1 MTTADIR
8 NALLTAAGDAADEL
22 NRLTAEVE
30 RLTALLPVEP
40 PATPAVFGVDRGGH
54 PAGPDRVRVLPGPVP
69 PTWVAD
75 ARARLY
81 PNVRLGRPPPNTP
94 SQNPVRLRGDRG
106 RVADAYAKGCRVF
119 SVSYKDRGPVA
130 MDNLT
135 AFLASFPDDA
145 EILLTYWHEH
155 DGNLRDGSLTLADYQ
170 QGCREARQVAD
181 AVGAAFGPI
190 HNGVTHASRRKW
202 GVNPDQWRASDPEVE
217 MDFLWG
223 TDMYFKQYE
232 NPADLYGPAVE
243 YATALGLPLVHRET
257 ASFNGPLQGAW
268 AAEAHTYLG
277 SLAIPVYAAWWSQ
290 PHTSGDYTMTPETSP
305 HGGPP
310 QILVSHPHRK
320 GRSRPNRAGGAFG
333 ISRRRKQRPTFH
345 IGTVPDSSRSSE
357 TICTLP
363 FCRTTSTRAGPAP
376 RPPGRDRSG
385 NCSA

>member
-40 PATPAVFGVDRGGH
+40 PATPAVFGVDRGGLDLA
-54 PAGPDRVRVLPGPVP
+54 PTGFGFFRGPYLPPGSLTKTPFVFAG
-69 PTWVAD
+69 
-75 ARARLY
+75 
-81 PNVRLGRPPPNTP
+81 N
-94 SQNPVRLRGDRG
+94 RG

-145 EILLTYWHEH
+145 EVLLTYWHEH

-190 HNGVTHASRRKW
+190 HNGVTYVGGKW
-202 GVNPDQWRASDPEVE
+202 GVNPDQWRTSDPEVAC
-217 MDFLWG
+217 DFWG

-243 YATALGLPLVHRET
+243 YATALGLPLVIGET

-268 AAEAHTYLG
+268 AAEAHAYLD
-277 SLAIPVYAAWWSQ
+277 SLANPVYAAWWSQ
-290 PHTSGDYTMTPETSP
+290 PHTSGDYTMTPET
-305 HGGPP
+305 
-310 QILVSHPHRK
+310 VTEWW
-320 GRSRPNRAGGAFG
+320 
-333 ISRRRKQRPTFH
+333 PT
-345 IGTVPDSSRSSE
+345 P
-357 TICTLP
+357 
-363 FCRTTSTRAGPAP
+363 
-376 RPPGRDRSG
+376 
-385 NCSA
+385 

>member
-22 NRLTAEVE
+22 NRLTDALTAEQATSAAQRATIADLTDQVTDLTAEVE

-40 PATPAVFGVDRGGH
+40 PATPAVFGVDRGGLDLA
-54 PAGPDRVRVLPGPVP
+54 PTGFGFFRGPYLPPGSLTKTPFVFAG
-69 PTWVAD
+69 
-75 ARARLY
+75 
-81 PNVRLGRPPPNTP
+81 N
-94 SQNPVRLRGDRG
+94 RG

-190 HNGVTHASRRKW
+190 HNGVTYVGGKW

-217 MDFLWG
+217 MDFWG

-243 YATALGLPLVHRET
+243 YATALGLPLVIGET

-290 PHTSGDYTMTPETSP
+290 PHTSGDYTMTPET
-305 HGGPP
+305 
-310 QILVSHPHRK
+310 VT
-320 GRSRPNRAGGAFG
+320 AWW
-333 ISRRRKQRPTFH
+333 PT
-345 IGTVPDSSRSSE
+345 P
-357 TICTLP
+357 
-363 FCRTTSTRAGPAP
+363 
-376 RPPGRDRSG
+376 
-385 NCSA
+385 

>member
-8 NALLTAAGDAADEL
+8 IAILAAAADAADEL

-30 RLTALLPVEP
+30 RLTASLPVEP
-40 PATPAVFGVDRGGH
+40 PATPAVFGVDRGGLDLA
-54 PAGPDRVRVLPGPVP
+54 PTGLGFFRGPYLPPGSLTKTPFVFAG
-69 PTWVAD
+69 
-75 ARARLY
+75 
-81 PNVRLGRPPPNTP
+81 N
-94 SQNPVRLRGDRG
+94 RG

-190 HNGVTHASRRKW
+190 HNGLTYVGGKW
-202 GVNPDQWRASDPEVE
+202 GVNPDQWRTSDPEVAC
-217 MDFLWG
+217 DFWG

-243 YATALGLPLVHRET
+243 YATALGLPLVIGET
-257 ASFNGPLQGAW
+257 ASFNGPLQGPW
-268 AAEAHTYLG
+268 AAEAHAYLG

-290 PHTSGDYTMTPETSP
+290 PHTSGDYTMVPET
-305 HGGPP
+305 
-310 QILVSHPHRK
+310 
-320 GRSRPNRAGGAFG
+320 ATAWW
-333 ISRRRKQRPTFH
+333 PT
-345 IGTVPDSSRSSE
+345 P
-357 TICTLP
+357 
-363 FCRTTSTRAGPAP
+363 
-376 RPPGRDRSG
+376 
-385 NCSA
+385 